1 MLMTLIYLFLKD
13 DEIWKFILLC
23 SSFCEIKDQDI
34 CKQCFQVL
42 NLDLNFKICNILY
55 LIFFNKS

>member
-23 SSFCEIKDQDI
+23 SSFCELKNQDI
-34 CKQCFQVL
+34 LKKCFQVL
-42 NLDLNFKICNILY
+42 NLNFEICNILY
-55 LIFFNKS
+55 LIFVFNKS